1 MTREPIRL
9 ALVMDHPAQQF
20 AQALRLLAA
29 DPEVSLEVHY
39 WSVAE
44 HIYDAGFD
52 RQVSWDIDLLGGY
65 KWAAPPD
72 TRFVIRR
79 ARWLVGRLSAMR
91 PQVVVCYGWAS
102 PIARITIIYCL
113 LTRTRLLLYGDTTW
127 QHSSRGRRP
136 VFRSVALRVL
146 THLCAGA
153 VSTGTFNR
161 EFYIRY
167 GMDPR
172 HIWPGVCPADTETF
186 GDAGPDGAEPSSSS
200 DRPLRIGFAGK
211 LIARKGA
218 DELLH
223 AAALLPAPF
232 DYSVTVVGDGP
243 LMPELRVLAAQL
255 GLDDR
260 VTFHGFANTTEMP
273 KLLRSFDVVVVPS
286 RLDMRALVTIEAM
299 AAGAA
304 VVVSD
309 ATAVWG
315 PGDLVEH
322 EVTGMVYP
330 SGDPRALSRELG
342 RLIADRPFLT
352 KLRCSGAE
360 RAAGYGPDAFART
373 MASAAWM
380 AVSDR
385 PDAQCQ
391 FRARAT
397 TGP

>member
-1 MTREPIRL
+1 MNREPIRL
-9 ALVMDHPAQQF
+9 ALVVNHPAQQF
-20 AQALRLLAA
+20 AQALRLLARE
-29 DPEVSLEVHY
+29 PEVRLRVYY
-39 WSVAE
+39 WLMAE
-44 HIYDAGFD
+44 RIYDAGFD

-65 KWAAPPD
+65 EWAVPPD
-72 TRFVIRR
+72 ARFVIRR
-79 ARWLVGRLSAMR
+79 ARWLVGQLRAMR

-102 PIARITIIYCL
+102 PIARLTIIYCL

-127 QHSSRGRRP
+127 QHSSRGRQS
-136 VFRSVALRVL
+136 VLRSVALRVL
-146 THLCAGA
+146 MHLCAGA

-161 EFYIRY
+161 EFYIRH

-186 GDAGPDGAEPSSSS
+186 GDVRSDGAGASSSS

-211 LIARKGA
+211 LIARKGV

-223 AAALLPAPF
+223 ATALLPETRN
-232 DYSVTVVGDGP
+232 YSVTVVGDGP
-243 LMPELRVLAAQL
+243 LMPELRDLAARL

-273 KLLRSFDVVVVPS
+273 KLLSSFDVVVVPS

-304 VVVSD
+304 IVVSD

-322 EVTGMVYP
+322 EVTGLVYP
-330 SGDPRALSRELG
+330 SGDPRALSRELS
-342 RLIADRPFLT
+342 RLIADRPFLM
-352 KLRCSGAE
+352 KLRCGGTE
-360 RAAGYGPDAFART
+360 RAAAYGPNAFART

-380 AVSDR
+380 SVSAT
-385 PDAQCQ
+385 PDTLRQV
-391 FRARAT
+391 RARAT

>member
-1 MTREPIRL
+1 M
-9 ALVMDHPAQQF
+9 
-20 AQALRLLAA
+20 
-29 DPEVSLEVHY
+29 
-39 WSVAE
+39 
-44 HIYDAGFD
+44 
-52 RQVSWDIDLLGGY
+52 
-65 KWAAPPD
+65 
-72 TRFVIRR
+72 
-79 ARWLVGRLSAMR
+79 
-91 PQVVVCYGWAS
+91 
-102 PIARITIIYCL
+102 
-113 LTRTRLLLYGDTTW
+113 
-127 QHSSRGRRP
+127 
-136 VFRSVALRVL
+136 
-146 THLCAGA
+146 
-153 VSTGTFNR
+153 
-161 EFYIRY
+161 
-167 GMDPR
+167 
-172 HIWPGVCPADTETF
+172 
-186 GDAGPDGAEPSSSS
+186 
-200 DRPLRIGFAGK
+200 
-211 LIARKGA
+211 
-218 DELLH
+218 
-223 AAALLPAPF
+223 
-232 DYSVTVVGDGP
+232 
-243 LMPELRVLAAQL
+243 
-255 GLDDR
+255 
-260 VTFHGFANTTEMP
+260 
-273 KLLRSFDVVVVPS
+273 VVPS